1 MVAAV
6 SVSAFFDQDIVVD
19 SFHSCM
25 LNCQLG
31 RFRSFIMDRFQ
42 LVFGRCLPGY
52 IIVRVPGSIG
62 QAVYRAFIIFIDRHA
77 AGSYRAVAAVDDHI
91 AVTDIYLAIAGAV
104 DIDASTDLQFVSQLH
119 FIISAAAAVRGR
131 RNDDVAVACRNSSLL
146 RCFLRYFIQLAA
158 VDGIGRSCADLPCR
172 YILYL
177 TGRPGAAYADNAHD
191 VADAGPFSIAAVAS
205 NAVDRRRCRI
215 TAQSDAVSQRDT
227 GIVTKREGIISSSA
241 DRIAVADSGTGISSN
256 IIAIAKSI
264 GRIAA
269 YIIKK
274 AYRR

>member
-1 MVAAV
+1 VPPLL
-6 SVSAFFDQDIVVD
+6 FVV
-19 SFHSCM
+19 
-25 LNCQLG
+25 G
-31 RFRSFIMDRFQ
+31 
-42 LVFGRCLPGY
+42 
-52 IIVRVPGSIG
+52 
-62 QAVYRAFIIFIDRHA
+62 
-77 AGSYRAVAAVDDHI
+77 
-91 AVTDIYLAIAGAV
+91 VT
-104 DIDASTDLQFVSQLH
+104 
-119 FIISAAAAVRGR
+119 
-131 RNDDVAVACRNSSLL
+131 DDVAVPCRNSSLL

-172 YILYL
+172 YILDL

-191 VADAGPFSIAAVAS
+191 VADAGPFSIAAVAR
-205 NAVDRRRCRI
+205 NAVDRSHCGI

-227 GIVTKREGIISSSA
+227 GIVTKRERIISAGA

-256 IIAIAKSI
+256 IIAIAKSM